1 MGFIRRAQ
9 ALTPFHF
16 PLQAL
21 DGKKCQEQKNNAT
34 FSPSELPDGF
44 CWMLGLSESRI
55 HQAIQQAIR
64 RQFAGPPTIYQG
76 KTSKILVCR
85 LLPRLETLASDL
97 SGASGEPAD
106 VFRSWKT
113 LRAWRCFSPLKW
125 DIHRDIHGDIH
136 GDVMVDGEG
145 SKMIKA

>member
-34 FSPSELPDGF
+34 FSPAELPDGF
-44 CWMLGLSESRI
+44 CWMLGLLIRI
-55 HQAIQQAIR
+55 HQNPSESIRQSNSFR

-76 KTSKILVCR
+76 KTMNKILVCR
-85 LLPRLETLASDL
+85 FLPRLKTLASDL
-97 SGASGEPAD
+97 SGDSGEPAGG
-106 VFRSWKT
+106 FIRYWKT
-113 LRAWRCFSPLKW
+113 LRKWRFFSPLTW
-125 DIHRDIHGDIH
+125 DIHGDIH
-136 GDVMVDGEG
+136 GDVM
-145 SKMIKA
+145 